1 MIEVGVMPYK
11 QYFKAGWREDAGA
24 REGFSSFS
32 IVAAVLT
39 VWPVLLIVQK
49 ASPVRPLLRKKK
61 MLIHSSNDEGWHCEL
76 F

>member
-39 VWPVLLIVQK
+39 V
-49 ASPVRPLLRKKK
+49 
-61 MLIHSSNDEGWHCEL
+61 
-76 F
+76 